1 MWWKLMEDGETLL
14 WSGWSKATP
23 GGDKWAETMWKRKK
37 EEKMYIKCPG
47 SRSSYW
53 TGPEQGTH
61 LEFSKNQTISSLES
75 EQGRVRKMWKR
86 ELGLMKSKGWVSG
99 KIRSQVFLF
108 WLERCRGPQGKLL
121 RAVLVQ
127 TACRFWQQPSSSQL
141 QWCWLGS
148 GLALSIPSTQG
159 LHLHSLGL
167 VLIVSLHARW
177 FSSRR
182 DTRELQQ
189 HKSVMSTPDNYHDRK
204 SQIPEVTLFILP
216 HPDRPEVSLGIWTWY
231 HPISMKMKKT
241 TGGVFFFPKQNGNIN
256 WRQTLLFICA
266 RFLQCCTYGFGD
278 LGTYTFPLFYHLW
291 TVIWLTIHGA
301 SRLPWHDC
309 RGLCTHA

>member
-231 HPISMKMKKT
+231 HPISMKMKKQQE
-241 TGGVFFFPKQNGNIN
+241 GFFFFLSKTEILTEDKLSYSFVHASYNA
-256 WRQTLLFICA
+256 A
-266 RFLQCCTYGFGD
+266 RMVS
-278 LGTYTFPLFYHLW
+278 
-291 TVIWLTIHGA
+291 VIWGRTLFPYFTISELWYGLR
-301 SRLPWHDC
+301 STVPHDCCDRC